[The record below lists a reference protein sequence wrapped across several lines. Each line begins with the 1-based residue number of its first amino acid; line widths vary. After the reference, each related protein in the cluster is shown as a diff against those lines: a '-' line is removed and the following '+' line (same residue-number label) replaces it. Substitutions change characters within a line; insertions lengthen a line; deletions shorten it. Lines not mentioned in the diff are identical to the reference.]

1 MTARYLA
8 LSGGVGGAKLAS
20 GLAAVLRPEQLTI
33 VANVG
38 DDFDHLGLRICPD
51 LDSNMYALAGL
62 NNEELGWGRQG
73 ETWQFMAAL
82 KDLGGEGWF
91 NLGDQ
96 DLAVHV
102 ERTRRLATGESLSD
116 VTQALSQA
124 LGISHPLQPASD
136 DAIRTIVETETG
148 ELSFQHYFVREQCAP
163 AVSGFHFDGID
174 KARPSPA
181 LDAALSDPN
190 LAAVIICPS
199 NPFVSVDPI
208 LRIPGLS
215 DRLRNLDIPVL
226 AVSPIIAGQAVK
238 GPAAKM
244 MAELNVPTTSVAVA
258 EYYGDLL
265 DGFVIDVQDTELV
278 DQFGDLP
285 LLVTETIMKNADD
298 RAALARAVIEFS
310 GQLPA

>member
-1 MTARYLA
+1 MTATYLA

-20 GLAAVLRPEQLTI
+20 GLAAVLRPGQLTI

-82 KDLGGEGWF
+82 KDFGGETWF

-102 ERTRRLATGESLSD
+102 ERTRRLAAGESLSD
-116 VTQALSQA
+116 VTQALSRA
-124 LGISHPLQPASD
+124 LGITHPLQPASD
-136 DAIRTIVETETG
+136 EPIRTIVETEAG
-148 ELSFQHYFVREQCAP
+148 DLSFQHYFVRDQCAP
-163 AVSGFHFDGID
+163 AVLGFHFDGID
-174 KARPSPA
+174 NANVSPVFA
-181 LDAALSDPN
+181 AALSDPS

-208 LRIPGLS
+208 LRMPGLC
-215 DRLRNLDIPVL
+215 DRLRSLDAPVL
-226 AVSPIIAGQAVK
+226 AVSPIVAGQAIK

-244 MAELNVPTTSVAVA
+244 MAELNVPATSVAVA

-265 DGFVIDVQDTELV
+265 DGFIIDVQDTGLV
-278 DQFGDLP
+278 DQFAELP

-298 RAALARAVIEFS
+298 RAALARSVIDFS
-310 GQLPA
+310 GRLP